1 MDRWEVVLLIV
12 GAFVAVRSLVRLM
25 RARRDLLVAQVQA
38 QIEQNKKK
46 QQAKRA
52 RADES
57 AA

>member
-25 RARRDLLVAQVQA
+25 RARRDLLVAQVQG
-38 QIEQNKKK
+38 QIELNKKK
-46 QQAKRA
+46 QKAKRA
-52 RADES
+52 RADEN